1 MGSPKA
7 SKTDQHT
14 LDGMHSSDN
23 MVRANKRLF
32 RKLNLILH
40 SSPSH
45 TLRAIHS
52 TGTKQNLND
61 RKDRRIDFV
70 MQQIM
75 ERLNHN
81 HPVCSG
87 RPRNELTRRRSVIP
101 LNADTAFDDNLERLE
116 NKDIPIPRYL
126 HEIAERLLTGP
137 EVFVFDSW

>member
-1 MGSPKA
+1 M
-7 SKTDQHT
+7 TTTQVDR
-14 LDGMHSSDN
+14 HSMSLSYVKGYTFDWDKIKSF
-23 MVRANKRLF
+23 V
-32 RKLNLILH
+32 
-40 SSPSH
+40 
-45 TLRAIHS
+45 
-52 TGTKQNLND
+52 GTND

-75 ERLNHN
+75 ERLNHD

-87 RPRNELTRRRSVIP
+87 RPRNELSRRRSVLP

-126 HEIAERLLTGP
+126 HEIAERLLSGP